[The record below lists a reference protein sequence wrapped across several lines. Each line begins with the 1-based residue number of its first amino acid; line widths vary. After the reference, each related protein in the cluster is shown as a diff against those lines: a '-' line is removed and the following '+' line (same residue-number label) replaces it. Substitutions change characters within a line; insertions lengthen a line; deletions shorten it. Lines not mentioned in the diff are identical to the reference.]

1 LCGFDAEQ
9 ESKELQAFHLCYAEL
24 DDEESKLPDNK
35 LCTFQ
40 TLSTYLSDSED
51 DPEDQSD
58 SDAGEDSKDQS
69 GEFDCKRR
77 RQFGFLTQ

>member
-1 LCGFDAEQ
+1 MCGFDAEQ

-24 DDEESKLPDNK
+24 DDEESELSGNK

-40 TLSTYLSDSED
+40 TQSTYLSDSED

-58 SDAGEDSKDQS
+58 SDAGEDSEDQS
-69 GEFDCKRR
+69 GEFACNKGDNLD
-77 RQFGFLTQ
+77 F